1 MNLPR
6 HITVALKVDDNCEEI
21 REWLDQ
27 VDAAAKVL
35 ADLLANPPQ
44 PHIKVSIEE
53 EEPGP

>member
-6 HITVALKVDDNCEEI
+6 QITVALKADDNCDEI
-21 REWLDQ
+21 REWLDR

-44 PHIKVSIEE
+44 PHIKISIEE
-53 EEPGP
+53 EENEP